1 MDGEDQTYLDRN
13 DLKNRGWTDSL
24 IGKFLG
30 DPDAILP
37 VDHFRNYSGKK
48 AYKLA
53 RVQAVEA
60 SADFDREFQKS
71 LNRRKKGK
79 KYLKAVL
86 AERASTPLRVA
97 GQKTEKEMLLEMAA
111 AELKS
116 AIERGLRTP
125 HKS

>member
-1 MDGEDQTYLDRN
+1 MDGEGQTYLDRN

-30 DPDAILP
+30 DPVAILP

-79 KYLKAVL
+79 K
-86 AERASTPLRVA
+86 
-97 GQKTEKEMLLEMAA
+97 
-111 AELKS
+111 
-116 AIERGLRTP
+116 
-125 HKS
+125 